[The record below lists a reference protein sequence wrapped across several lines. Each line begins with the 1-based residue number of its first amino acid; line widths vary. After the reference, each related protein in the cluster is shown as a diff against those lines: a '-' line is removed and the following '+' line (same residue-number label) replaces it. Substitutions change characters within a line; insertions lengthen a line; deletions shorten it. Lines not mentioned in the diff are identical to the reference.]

1 MCEVLSVL
9 QSAMPGGWPALP
21 VDMAERAWADVC
33 RVLFQQLRPLAA
45 QPGEGPRHARVV
57 AVVNLLERAMS
68 APAGFPEL
76 QPRAAA
82 YVQMQRR
89 SQLLIKGWAATGSV
103 LAGMGAFELGV
114 QVAARAWPESPVP
127 AEAFGPNWA
136 MWHDV
141 VAHPQV
147 QGVLQS
153 AARPLEALV
162 LAMGSE

>member
-1 MCEVLSVL
+1 
-9 QSAMPGGWPALP
+9 
-21 VDMAERAWADVC
+21 
-33 RVLFQQLRPLAA
+33 
-45 QPGEGPRHARVV
+45 
-57 AVVNLLERAMS
+57 MS

>member
-1 MCEVLSVL
+1 MV
-9 QSAMPGGWPALP
+9 
-21 VDMAERAWADVC
+21 
-33 RVLFQQLRPLAA
+33 
-45 QPGEGPRHARVV
+45 
-57 AVVNLLERAMS
+57 
-68 APAGFPEL
+68 
-76 QPRAAA
+76 
-82 YVQMQRR
+82 
-89 SQLLIKGWAATGSV
+89 
-103 LAGMGAFELGV
+103 
-114 QVAARAWPESPVP
+114 ARANGPDRLTAPSMETLESPVP